1 MWDTEPIPSA
11 ELRAIEL
18 CRYSN
23 LTYGT
28 ADPDI
33 CEAIVRGTPEYSYR
47 GYCEWGVARERE
59 LLDAAVAEMRKRNAL
74 VLHAVVCA
82 MLSRER
88 LSERSHEGPS
98 GPEDPSGPSDSSG
111 PEGPSGH
118 VDGDS
123 DSAADGAGTGPTI
136 SADAAPLL
144 IARELMTLPSTSLRA
159 VCRF

>member
-28 ADPDI
+28 ADPEI
-33 CEAIVRGTPEYSYR
+33 CASIVRGTPEYSYR

-59 LLDAAVAEMRKRNAL
+59 LLDAAVADMRRRNAL
-74 VLHAVVCA
+74 VLHTVVCA

-88 LSERSHEGPS
+88 LSARRHEGPS
-98 GPEDPSGPSDSSG
+98 GPVG
-111 PEGPSGH
+111 PEGPSGPVGSSGH
-118 VDGDS
+118 DDGDS
-123 DSAADGAGTGPTI
+123 DSAADSAGTGPTI
-136 SADAAPLL
+136 SEDAAPSL